1 MSDAEYK
8 EYEKLY
14 EIAKNY
20 LVIKEGRIFE
30 TGYVANVSIKWEA
43 EANAGKIIF
52 KYLKKHMAMLI

>member
-20 LVIKEGRIFE
+20 LVIKDGRIFE
-30 TGYVANVSIKWEA
+30 TGYVANVSI
-43 EANAGKIIF
+43 NGKQ
-52 KYLKKHMAMLI
+52 KLMLEKLYSNT